1 MAISCVNGK
10 MKGYWYADGY
20 IRTTSSEYNIK
31 NTKDLFTH
39 LTNDAVQKNGQ
50 DYGKFE
56 KGNKVSYADFQKYL
70 TNSLGLDVDFNSQI
84 LTKMKELATDSIK
97 ATYSL
102 LDPERK
108 QHNFELFGLDYML
121 DQYLNVY
128 LIEVNT
134 NPCL

>member
-1 MAISCVNGK
+1 

-39 LTNDAVQKNGQ
+39 LTNDAVQKYGQ

-56 KGNKVSYADFQKYL
+56 KGNKISYAEFQKYI
-70 TNSLGLDVDFNSQI
+70 TANVSSEVDFRGQI
-84 LTKMKELATDSIK
+84 LPQMKKLATDSIR
-97 ATYSL
+97 ATYSM

-108 QHNFELFGLDYML
+108 
-121 DQYLNVY
+121 
-128 LIEVNT
+128 
-134 NPCL
+134 